1 MKRHYILIS
10 LIVTSLFFACSS
22 DDSSNDDDPQGQIVG
37 GCDTTFPFLQ
47 TGRVMTYAV
56 NGNSAGAVLEFGN
69 CDANGYYIDRA
80 FGGLAG
86 TDLYRQNGDFLEIDS
101 NNDGDYFSIT
111 YKQNASLGDTWT
123 YTQPSGDIVTREVI
137 SVDSTITVPAGTFTC
152 KVISY
157 QDSGTIN
164 TTYVFWDDQVGQ
176 IKEDAG
182 FFVTELESY
191 Q

>member
-1 MKRHYILIS
+1 
-10 LIVTSLFFACSS
+10 
-22 DDSSNDDDPQGQIVG
+22 
-37 GCDTTFPFLQ
+37 
-47 TGRVMTYAV
+47 MTYAV